1 MEKSGK
7 CGIVTF
13 SFKTEI
19 PEVAIVGIPKE
30 RFKMWS
36 LNLFQTAN

>member
-19 PEVAIVGIPKE
+19 PEVAIVIPKE
-30 RFKMWS
+30 GFKMWS